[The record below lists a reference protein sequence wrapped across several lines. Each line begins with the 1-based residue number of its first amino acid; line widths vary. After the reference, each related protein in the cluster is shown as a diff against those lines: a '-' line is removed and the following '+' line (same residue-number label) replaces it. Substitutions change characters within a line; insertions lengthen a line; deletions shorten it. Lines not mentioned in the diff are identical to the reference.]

1 MEVQKKFLKGRRLR
15 VFAGPNGSGKST
27 IFNQVSSDF
36 NIGIYINPD
45 EIANQLIS
53 SGEINLLDFEVQ
65 RPFKISFQ
73 KFLRESKL
81 SAKASIEGVPLNLTL
96 ERSIIRTSSREVNY
110 EASFLAEF
118 LRENL
123 LRQGK
128 RVTFETVLVHQ
139 SKIDILKFSL
149 SRGYKNYLYFVG
161 TESPLINIDRVRQ
174 RVLQGGHNVDVE
186 KISERYFRSMSFLKD
201 ATSFS
206 YRAFIFDNSGKEAEL
221 IMEIFMGKEITFHSK
236 QVPVWV
242 DKYYFE

>member
-53 SGEINLLDFEVQ
+53 SGEINLLDYEVQ

-73 KFLRESKL
+73 KFLLESKIKL
-81 SAKASIEGVPLNLTL
+81 KASEEGVPLNLAL
-96 ERSIIRTSSREVNY
+96 EGSFIRTTSSEVNY
-110 EASFLAEF
+110 EASFLSEF

-128 RVTFETVLVHQ
+128 RGDF
-139 SKIDILKFSL
+139 
-149 SRGYKNYLYFVG
+149 
-161 TESPLINIDRVRQ
+161 
-174 RVLQGGHNVDVE
+174 
-186 KISERYFRSMSFLKD
+186 
-201 ATSFS
+201 
-206 YRAFIFDNSGKEAEL
+206 
-221 IMEIFMGKEITFHSK
+221 
-236 QVPVWV
+236 
-242 DKYYFE
+242 